1 MRVLTPHTTHCR
13 RKFAYR
19 LFELVGDDRFF
30 PGPRVETQLVRDMV
44 ALQNA
49 SASVGSACCTKP
61 SSARRN
67 PEHINDANPP

>member
-30 PGPRVETQLVRDMV
+30 PGPRVESRCDQSAKSAVFVLPEIDRQMSI
-44 ALQNA
+44 A
-49 SASVGSACCTKP
+49 SAK
-61 SSARRN
+61 
-67 PEHINDANPP
+67 